1 MASGLLCIYY
11 FHLLKRFFSFG
22 SFKVSKVEDNG
33 CPAFLVW
40 SFWKCHCFVSLL
52 GSNDNVQEDHKKQ
65 IHRAVLW
72 HSVCDDLAQ
81 LPPFR
86 LVRASRFFNHLFSL
100 YFSALSAIA
109 LRLNLLYF
117 GIYWT
122 QKRGAVFVIR
132 YGLPFVSKN
141 NVLVSTINGAG
152 AAIETIYVL
161 IFIIYA
167 PKKEKAK
174 VLGLLTLVITVFTG
188 VALVSLFALHGNAR
202 KLFCGC
208 AAAVFSIIMYGSPLS
223 IMRTVIKTKSVEYMP
238 FFLSLFVFLCGTSW
252 FVYGLL
258 GRDPFV
264 AVPNGVG
271 SGLGALQL
279 ILYFIYRNNKGEA
292 KKPVSTHS
300 LEIGPG
306 KVHQEKKVVANGSH
320 DEQV

>member
-1 MASGLLCIYY
+1 MDVLHFLFGVFGNATALFLFLAPTITFKRIIRSKSIEQFSGI
-11 FHLLKRFFSFG
+11 
-22 SFKVSKVEDNG
+22 
-33 CPAFLVW
+33 P
-40 SFWKCHCFVSLL
+40 
-52 GSNDNVQEDHKKQ
+52 
-65 IHRAVLW
+65 
-72 HSVCDDLAQ
+72 
-81 LPPFR
+81 
-86 LVRASRFFNHLFSL
+86 
-100 YFSALSAIA
+100 
-109 LRLNLLYF
+109 
-117 GIYWT
+117 
-122 QKRGAVFVIR
+122 